1 MSLGGRSDQGLPPV
15 PLHRLSLAIPV
26 LALLVA
32 CGNALPGQSTA
43 TTATATVSPTGTVS
57 PTVSTSFAKPS
68 AIASAKPGDP
78 LLGSEPV
85 SFATDDGVE
94 IEGRVF
100 GSGDVGVVLAH
111 GTFETGQ
118 ASWFPF
124 ARTLAEKGY
133 LVLTLNLRGFCPG
146 GINGCSGGS
155 RNPPETWRDVAAAA
169 DFLAARGTARVF
181 LMGASLGA
189 RACLWAASR
198 PGVTVAG
205 VIGVSTPLKAVAAY
219 SPGYDFTAEVI
230 AAIEEPKLFMA
241 GDGDEDYA
249 PQARIMF
256 GWAAEP
262 KHLSIVSSAA
272 HGPVLMGV
280 RGATEA
286 VLDFLARYR

>member
-1 MSLGGRSDQGLPPV
+1 MGARRAPGGLV
-15 PLHRLSLAIPV
+15 LSLAIPV

-43 TTATATVSPTGTVS
+43 IAATGTVS
-57 PTVSTSFAKPS
+57 PTVSSTGSAKPS
-68 AIASAKPGDP
+68 VIAPANPG
-78 LLGSEPV
+78 EPV
-85 SFATDDGVE
+85 SFATDDGVA

-111 GTFETGQ
+111 GTFEIGQ

-198 PGVTVAG
+198 PGVNVAG
-205 VIGVSTPLKAVAAY
+205 VIGASTPLKAVAAY

-241 GDGDEDYA
+241 GDRDEDYA
-249 PQARIMF
+249 TQARTMF

-262 KHLSIVSSAA
+262 RYLTIVSSSA
-272 HGPVLMGV
+272 HGPVLMGAT
-280 RGATEA
+280 GATEA